1 MREEEDQDDQEKSLF
16 IVSRW
21 RIYAYTGVRV
31 RWPGEVSDPSV
42 RMTAVTIVTMV
53 TPSWPGADVPII
65 IITLSPAP
73 HNHHQY
79 KHIKSCPISN
89 NMVVM
94 EPCYPGYCTTD
105 LRSDSDKMRRRQ
117 LRYTDQPTRTF
128 PSLTQFLSPLLSQ
141 AATLRYII
149 YSFLS
154 IIFCAFNQSGPKSR

>member
-1 MREEEDQDDQEKSLF
+1 MEIGDSFLEGIPNTEGWGRREIMMIKKSPYLLLAGDAYL
-16 IVSRW
+16 
-21 RIYAYTGVRV
+21 RIYRCQGEMMAS
-31 RWPGEVSDPSV
+31 WPGEVSDPSV

-89 NMVVM
+89 NMVVVM
-94 EPCYPGYCTTD
+94 EPCYPGYFTTD

-117 LRYTDQPTRTF
+117 QKLRYTDQPTRTF
-128 PSLTQFLSPLLSQ
+128 PSLTQFLSPLQLF
-141 AATLRYII
+141 AI
-149 YSFLS
+149 
-154 IIFCAFNQSGPKSR
+154 